1 MKLKKIASLALA
13 GIMAI
18 SMLTA
23 CGESNTITEQP
34 QQPQKPTVETSE
46 IATALNNQLFKGQA
60 DMLSFTSD
68 SKLASLLKRV
78 ATDDEDFEQMDTM
91 ISAAGRPTL
100 LNPKDGFYG
109 EAVAKIVAAAYN
121 GTVPEVWMTNGNVNV
136 MTNNNRTYL
145 YVYTVDGSMTSV
157 DQIAAAVMNG
167 AGKNGLQDN
176 IYDVIGAKSNSDK
189 TGGIENEPFSVNY
202 EYKGYA
208 EMVKVTNDNSSDT
221 AYVVAVMVQQ
231 HAVTND

>member
-68 SKLASLLKRV
+68 SKLASLLNRI
-78 ATDDEDFEQMDTM
+78 ATDDEDFEQMDAM
-91 ISAAGRPTL
+91 IKAASRPTL
-100 LNPKDGFYG
+100 VDPADIVYG
-109 EAVAKIVAAAYN
+109 KSVKAIVDAAYN
-121 GTVPEVWMTNGNVNV
+121 GSNPEVNMTAGAVKVEHGKNK
-136 MTNNNRTYL
+136 TYL

-157 DQIAAAVMNG
+157 DQIAAAIMNDS
-167 AGKNGLQDN
+167 KGLQN
-176 IYDVIGAKSNSDK
+176 KVYNVIGAKNTEDDYK
-189 TGGIENEPFSVNY
+189 DHSVNY

-231 HAVTND
+231 HAVTNT

>member
-13 GIMAI
+13 GVMAI

-23 CGESNTITEQP
+23 CGGNTISEQP

-68 SKLASLLKRV
+68 SKLASLLNRI
-78 ATDDEDFEQMDTM
+78 ATDDDDFEMLDQLIKD
-91 ISAAGRPTL
+91 AGRPKL
-100 LNPKDGFYG
+100 VKPGDYNGM
-109 EAVAKIVAAAYN
+109 VAKAVNAAYN
-121 GTVPEVWMTNGNVNV
+121 GSVPAVTMTNKAIEVDHS
-136 MTNNNRTYL
+136 TNKTYL
-145 YVYTVDGSMTSV
+145 YVYTVAGSMTSV
-157 DQIAAAVMNG
+157 DQIAAAVLNG
-167 AGKNGLQDN
+167 SGSNGLQDKV
-176 IYDVIGAKSNSDK
+176 YEVLGAKNAKDDPA
-189 TGGIENEPFSVNY
+189 TYSVNY

>member
-68 SKLASLLKRV
+68 SKLASLLNRI
-78 ATDDEDFEQMDTM
+78 ATDDEDFEQMDAM
-91 ISAAGRPTL
+91 IKAASRPTL
-100 LNPKDGFYG
+100 VDPTNATYG
-109 EAVAKIVAAAYN
+109 KSVKAIVDAAYN
-121 GTVPEVWMTNGNVNV
+121 GSNPEVNMTNKAVEVEHG
-136 MTNNNRTYL
+136 TNKTYL

-167 AGKNGLQDN
+167 ANKNGLQDEVYN
-176 IYDVIGAKSNSDK
+176 VIGAKNTEDDYDDH
-189 TGGIENEPFSVNY
+189 SVNY

-231 HAVTND
+231 HAVTNT

>member
-78 ATDDEDFEQMDTM
+78 ATDDEDFEQMDAL
-91 ISAAGRPTL
+91 IKNAGRPTL
-100 LNPKDGFYG
+100 LDPTDTVNGGKG
-109 EAVAKIVAAAYN
+109 VATIVDAAYN
-121 GTVPEVWMTNGNVNV
+121 GSNPEVNMTTGAVKANHGKNK
-136 MTNNNRTYL
+136 TYL

-157 DQIAAAVMNG
+157 DQIAAAIMND
-167 AGKNGLQDN
+167 GKGLQN
-176 IYDVIGAKSNSDK
+176 KVYNVIGAKNAADNDPA
-189 TGGIENEPFSVNY
+189 TQYSVDY

-231 HAVTND
+231 HAVTNT

>member
-46 IATALNNQLFKGQA
+46 IATALNSELFKGQA

-68 SKLASLLKRV
+68 SKLASLLNRI
-78 ATDDEDFEQMDTM
+78 ATDDDDFEMMDQL
-91 ISAAGRPTL
+91 IKDADRPTL
-100 LNPKDGFYG
+100 LKATDYNGMVAN
-109 EAVAKIVAAAYN
+109 AVNAAYN
-121 GTVPEVWMTNGNVNV
+121 GSTPAVEMTNAAVSVNHGV
-136 MTNNNRTYL
+136 NKTYL

-157 DQIAAAVMNG
+157 DQIAAAVLNG
-167 AGKNGLQDN
+167 SGSNGLQN
-176 IYDVIGAKSNSDK
+176 KVYKVIGAKNAADADPA
-189 TGGIENEPFSVNY
+189 TQYSVNY

-231 HAVTND
+231 HAVTNT

>member
-1 MKLKKIASLALA
+1 MKLKKMFSLVAAGVMAVSMLA
-13 GIMAI
+13 GCA
-18 SMLTA
+18 TT
-23 CGESNTITEQP
+23 SNEPEQP

-68 SKLASLLKRV
+68 SKLASLLNRV
-78 ATDDEDFEQMDTM
+78 ATDDEDFEQMDAL
-91 ISAAGRPTL
+91 IKDADRPTL
-100 LNPKDGFYG
+100 LNPKDSSYG
-109 EAVAKIVAAAYN
+109 AEVAKIVDAAYN
-121 GTVPEVWMTNGNVNV
+121 GSNPEVNMTAGAVKVDHGKNK
-136 MTNNNRTYL
+136 TYL

-157 DQIAAAVMNG
+157 DQIAAAIMND
-167 AGKNGLQDN
+167 GKGLQN
-176 IYDVIGAKSNSDK
+176 KVYNVIGAKNTETDYK
-189 TGGIENEPFSVNY
+189 DHSVNY

-231 HAVTND
+231 HAVTNT

>member
-68 SKLASLLKRV
+68 SKLASLLNRV
-78 ATDDEDFEQMDTM
+78 ATDDEDFEQMDAL
-91 ISAAGRPTL
+91 IKNAGRPTL
-100 LNPKDGFYG
+100 VDPTDPINGGNK
-109 EAVAKIVAAAYN
+109 VAAIVSAAYN
-121 GTVPEVWMTNGNVNV
+121 GSTPAVTMTTADVKVDHG
-136 MTNNNRTYL
+136 TNKTYL

-167 AGKNGLQDN
+167 VKKNGLQDKVYN
-176 IYDVIGAKSNSDK
+176 VIGAKNAADNDPA
-189 TGGIENEPFSVNY
+189 TQYSVNY

-231 HAVTND
+231 HAVTNT

>member
-1 MKLKKIASLALA
+1 MKLKKIASLMLA
-13 GIMAI
+13 GVMAV

-23 CGESNTITEQP
+23 CGDNTISEQP

-68 SKLASLLKRV
+68 SKLASLLNRI
-78 ATDDEDFEQMDTM
+78 ATDDDDFEMLDQLIKD
-91 ISAAGRPTL
+91 AGRPKL
-100 LNPKDGFYG
+100 VKPGDYNGM
-109 EAVAKIVAAAYN
+109 VAKAVNAAYN
-121 GTVPEVWMTNGNVNV
+121 GSVPAVTMTNKAIEVDHS
-136 MTNNNRTYL
+136 TNKTYL

-157 DQIAAAVMNG
+157 DQIAAAVLNG
-167 AGKNGLQDN
+167 SGSNGLQDKV
-176 IYDVIGAKSNSDK
+176 YEVLGAKNAADDDPA
-189 TGGIENEPFSVNY
+189 TQYSVNY

-231 HAVTND
+231 HAVTNA

>member
-78 ATDDEDFEQMDTM
+78 ATDDEDFEQMDAL
-91 ISAAGRPTL
+91 IKNAGRPTL
-100 LNPKDGFYG
+100 LDPTDTVNGGKG
-109 EAVAKIVAAAYN
+109 VAAIVDAAYN
-121 GTVPEVWMTNGNVNV
+121 GSNPEVNMTAGAVKVDHGKNK
-136 MTNNNRTYL
+136 TYL

-157 DQIAAAVMNG
+157 DQIAAAIMND
-167 AGKNGLQDN
+167 GKGLQN
-176 IYDVIGAKSNSDK
+176 KVYNVIGAKNAADADPATK
-189 TGGIENEPFSVNY
+189 YSVDY

-208 EMVKVTNDNSSDT
+208 EMVKVTKDRKS
-221 AYVVAVMVQQ
+221 VV
-231 HAVTND
+231 

>member
-1 MKLKKIASLALA
+1 
-13 GIMAI
+13 
-18 SMLTA
+18 
-23 CGESNTITEQP
+23 
-34 QQPQKPTVETSE
+34 
-46 IATALNNQLFKGQA
+46 
-60 DMLSFTSD
+60 
-68 SKLASLLKRV
+68 
-78 ATDDEDFEQMDTM
+78 
-91 ISAAGRPTL
+91 
-100 LNPKDGFYG
+100 
-109 EAVAKIVAAAYN
+109 
-121 GTVPEVWMTNGNVNV
+121 
-136 MTNNNRTYL
+136 
-145 YVYTVDGSMTSV
+145 MTSV

>member
-68 SKLASLLKRV
+68 SKLASLLNRI
-78 ATDDEDFEQMDTM
+78 ATDDEDFEQMDAM
-91 ISAAGRPTL
+91 IKAAGRPTL
-100 LNPKDGFYG
+100 LDPTKSYG
-109 EAVAKIVAAAYN
+109 AEVDKIVEAAYN
-121 GTVPEVWMTNGNVNV
+121 GSNPEVDMTDEAVEVKHG
-136 MTNNNRTYL
+136 TNKTYL

-167 AGKNGLQDN
+167 AKKNGLQD
-176 IYDVIGAKSNSDK
+176 
-189 TGGIENEPFSVNY
+189 
-202 EYKGYA
+202 
-208 EMVKVTNDNSSDT
+208 
-221 AYVVAVMVQQ
+221 
-231 HAVTND
+231 

>member
-46 IATALNNQLFKGQA
+46 IATALNSQLFKGQA

-78 ATDDEDFEQMDTM
+78 ATDDEDFEQMDAM
-91 ISAAGRPTL
+91 IKAAGRPTL
-100 LNPKDGFYG
+100 LDPTKSYG
-109 EAVAKIVAAAYN
+109 AEVNKIVEAAYN
-121 GTVPEVWMTNGNVNV
+121 GSTPAVTMTNETVV
-136 MTNNNRTYL
+136 TTNGKANATYL

-167 AGKNGLQDN
+167 VKGNGLQDKVYN
-176 IYDVIGAKSNSDK
+176 VIGAKNKVDDEDAP
-189 TGGIENEPFSVNY
+189 TYSVDY

-221 AYVVAVMVQQ
+221 AYIVAVMVQQ
-231 HAVTND
+231 HAVTNT

>member
-13 GIMAI
+13 GVMAI

-23 CGESNTITEQP
+23 CGGNTISEQP

-78 ATDDEDFEQMDTM
+78 ATDDEDFEQMDDM
-91 ISAAGRPTL
+91 IKAAGRPTL
-100 LNPKDGFYG
+100 LDPTKSYG
-109 EAVAKIVAAAYN
+109 AEVNKIVEAAYN
-121 GTVPEVWMTNGNVNV
+121 GSTPAVTMTNKTVV
-136 MTNNNRTYL
+136 TTNGKANATYL

-157 DQIAAAVMNG
+157 DQIAAAIMND
-167 AGKNGLQDN
+167 GKGLQN
-176 IYDVIGAKSNSDK
+176 KVYNVIGAKNAADTDPATK
-189 TGGIENEPFSVNY
+189 YSVDY